1 MRDLDKNDDEFVS
14 FDGILDSL
22 GNETVWSEEEEALE
36 SFPEADLDRDGG
48 G

>member
-1 MRDLDKNDDEFVS
+1 MRELDKNDDGFVS

-36 SFPEADLDRDGG
+36 IFPEADLNRDGSG
-48 G
+48 